1 VPRVTGP
8 AARRA
13 SKASPEA
20 HFNEFLTRSPF
31 SLVTFSTPE
40 VTEPLPD
47 INIESRPIV
56 ALAIVALLGFWS
68 CGTVAPATKA
78 AEVERLQCDGTS
90 STETDA
96 RLIEGMTVLS
106 VEPLYSYVHTA
117 TTGTDKRVAGVKLLI
132 RPPESVDADRVLRVL
147 QCHGARAVLG
157 RVDASRFPDDP
168 YWLNGY
174 WLDIDLVPESGNLSI
189 TVQADDIH
197 KNLQVL
203 SRAKAF
209 AAAHARLQMPV
220 PPPPTHQG

>member
-1 VPRVTGP
+1 
-8 AARRA
+8 
-13 SKASPEA
+13 
-20 HFNEFLTRSPF
+20 
-31 SLVTFSTPE
+31 

-47 INIESRPIV
+47 INVESRPII
-56 ALAIVALLGFWS
+56 ALAIVAIFGLWS
-68 CGTVAPATKA
+68 CGTAAPATKA
-78 AEVERLQCDGTS
+78 SEVERLQCDSTS
-90 STETDA
+90 SAETDA

-132 RPPESVDADRVLRVL
+132 RPPEAIDADRVLRVL

-157 RVDASRFPDDP
+157 RVDPSKFPDDP
-168 YWLNGY
+168 YWLNGA
-174 WLDIDLVPESGNLSI
+174 WLDIDLVREAGNLSI

-209 AAAHARLQMPV
+209 AAAHARLQTPL
-220 PPPPTHQG
+220 PPPSTHQG

>member
-1 VPRVTGP
+1 M
-8 AARRA
+8 
-13 SKASPEA
+13 
-20 HFNEFLTRSPF
+20 F
-31 SLVTFSTPE
+31 SRPE

-47 INIESRPIV
+47 INVEARPII
-56 ALAIVALLGFWS
+56 ALTIAAVLGLWS
-68 CGTVAPATKA
+68 CAAAAPATKA
-78 AEVERLQCDGTS
+78 TEVERLQCDGTS

-96 RLIEGMTVLS
+96 RVIEGMTVLS

-132 RPPESVDADRVLRVL
+132 RPPESIDAERLLRVL

-157 RVDASRFPDDP
+157 RVDASKFPDDP
-168 YWLNGY
+168 YWLSGS
-174 WLDIDLVPESGNLSI
+174 WLDIDLVSEAGNLSI

-203 SRAKAF
+203 SRARAF
-209 AAAHARLQMPV
+209 AATHTRAQTPA